1 MSAVPV
7 IAVCWVVAL
16 VPTIPLW
23 FVVVD
28 YGGDGGDGGDDDIGG
43 DDGVGNGGVGGVGS
57 GDGEDDLQ

>member
-28 YGGDGGDGGDDDIGG
+28 YGG
-43 DDGVGNGGVGGVGS
+43 VGGVGS